1 MSSEDLYL
9 RMKKMLR
16 LKDVQIQ
23 EIQKIGIAGTPT
35 PSEMG
40 DMNNPDKVKDLK
52 LIKNLTKL
60 NKQYVKQIADL
71 EEERLKIVDI
81 IEKSEKEKLI
91 KKLNIV
97 VKEKAEK
104 LKAEQEKIDK
114 KEKEKEKE
122 KKEKF

>member
-1 MSSEDLYL
+1 MI
-9 RMKKMLR
+9 R
-16 LKDVQIQ
+16 LKDTQIS
-23 EIQKIGIAGTPT
+23 ELQKANMAVTPT

-40 DMNNPDKVKDLK
+40 DLDNPDKLKDLK

-91 KKLNIV
+91 KKLNTILS
-97 VKEKAEK
+97 EKAAK
-104 LKAEQEKIDK
+104 LKAEQDKI
-114 KEKEKEKE
+114 E
-122 KKEKF
+122 KKKIRRKRKNLIKKL